1 MKATTFA
8 CGFEPQLSLSE
19 FRETALENPV
29 GTSATRNVGEFATVV
44 RSGTLGLR
52 APEAFSQSTYLVV
65 IPTVVYDWQQRSRI
79 A

>member
-1 MKATTFA
+1 MKAIMFA

-19 FRETALENPV
+19 FRESALENPV
-29 GTSATRNVGEFATVV
+29 GTSATKKCGRICDSL

-65 IPTVVYDWQQRSRI
+65 MPTVVYDWQQRSRI